1 VDSPLFNCIER
12 LQGFREGL
20 ACLEPE
26 NEGVGPM
33 LLIDA
38 LRRAMQASEA
48 AGLEIVLV
56 DAIDSN
62 AISFY
67 ARFGFT
73 RHDLASNRMYISM
86 IDLQNG

>member
-1 VDSPLFNCIER
+1 
-12 LQGFREGL
+12 
-20 ACLEPE
+20 
-26 NEGVGPM
+26 M

-48 AGLEIVLV
+48 AGLEVVLV

-73 RHDLASNRMYISM
+73 RL
-86 IDLQNG
+86 